1 MVTPAK
7 SRTRPWKLVHDFPI
21 SVMQICQYLHQ
32 QNKQS
37 TKHPHCRYLQVLKWQ
52 CSAEYA
58 SCVVAPRLAAMILS
72 PLPCCLIPSLCTRM
86 AEQYRRCRATYTPT
100 RHTTRTSVRPLRLL
114 GCPMAV
120 HGSGPLRR
128 RGNVDNVAAAHDFCG
143 AHADCSQQGCGQKMF
158 ERLWPVIG
166 RRASFG
172 RYCIT
177 TKMTHRGTWCS
188 GIRLLWLSL
197 SVLARQLGRRPG

>member
-1 MVTPAK
+1 
-7 SRTRPWKLVHDFPI
+7 
-21 SVMQICQYLHQ
+21 
-32 QNKQS
+32 
-37 TKHPHCRYLQVLKWQ
+37 
-52 CSAEYA
+52 
-58 SCVVAPRLAAMILS
+58 MILS

-197 SVLARQLGRRPG
+197 SVLARQLGRRPGPWDEYGRSWFDVRGMWLTRMTVNNSAHVFHQRSTSKEDCGGGGRCRSLRNVV